1 MRLVRTTTEQFIL
14 LHLNLV
20 HQRYLFA
27 VETKL
32 EESIIENN
40 NQINSTV
47 VTIAWVLSTEWIR
60 TERGQVQDWY
70 PNEQLMVVPVCLNA
84 RCYSS
89 ESAGTLL
96 RLSEK

>member
-1 MRLVRTTTEQFIL
+1 MRLVRTTTGQFTL
-14 LHLNLV
+14 LLLNLV

-40 NQINSTV
+40 NQINFTV
-47 VTIAWVLSTEWIR
+47 WVLSTEWIR

-70 PNEQLMVVPVCLNA
+70 RNEQLMVVPVCLNA

>member
-1 MRLVRTTTEQFIL
+1 MRLVRTTTGQFIL
-14 LHLNLV
+14 LLLNLV

-40 NQINSTV
+40 NQINFTV
-47 VTIAWVLSTEWIR
+47 WVLSTEWIR

-70 PNEQLMVVPVCLNA
+70 RNEQLMVVPVCLNA